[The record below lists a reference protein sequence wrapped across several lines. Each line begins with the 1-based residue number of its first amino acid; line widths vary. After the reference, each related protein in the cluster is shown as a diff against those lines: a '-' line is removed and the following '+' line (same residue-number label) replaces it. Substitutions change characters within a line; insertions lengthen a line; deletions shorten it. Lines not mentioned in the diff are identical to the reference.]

1 MRNTAIAVVLGVV
14 AAALLGTRIIGPVGL
29 LLVGGALLVAVILL
43 LAGPGDPAA
52 VRRVDPLAF
61 TAPPAPA
68 QPRARVRPEPEPER
82 RQSAKA
88 PSGRAVW
95 ERACGRHDEVLGEY
109 AAYELDP
116 EMLLRFPAMWDL
128 SSPKVI
134 AFHDA
139 LEHAGA
145 LRTDEYPGEKAGA
158 EYADAVTDLRT
169 SWYAADRHAR
179 STGSAG
185 LPDEDVRDLDRGLKL
200 YRHAASSTAAERA
213 AYLNQVMSTVDR
225 LVDRG
230 VLPAPPR
237 FRAELEAEARK
248 AIEG

>member
-1 MRNTAIAVVLGVV
+1 MRNTIIAGALGVAAV
-14 AAALLGTRIIGPVGL
+14 ALIGTRFVGPIGL
-29 LLVGGALLVAVILL
+29 LFLASALIVGMVVL
-43 LAGPGDPAA
+43 LAGGGDPAA
-52 VRRVDPLAF
+52 VRRDDPLRF
-61 TAPPAPA
+61 VDVKPAPER
-68 QPRARVRPEPEPER
+68 PRAERARPRPAP
-82 RQSAKA
+82 A
-88 PSGRAVW
+88 PSGRALW
-95 ERACGRHDEVLGEY
+95 DRATGRHDTVLGEY

-116 EMLLRFPAMWDL
+116 EMLLRFPAMWDF

-145 LRTDEYPGEKAGA
+145 LRTDEYPGDESAA

-169 SWYAADRHAR
+169 SWYAADRYAR
-179 STGSAG
+179 STGSDG
-185 LPDEDVRDLDRGLKL
+185 LADEDVRDLDRGLKL
-200 YRHAASSTAAERA
+200 YRHASSSVAAERA
-213 AYLNQVMSTVDR
+213 AYLNQVVSTVDK

-230 VLPAPPR
+230 VIPAPPR

>member
-1 MRNTAIAVVLGVV
+1 MRNTAIAGLLGVG
-14 AAALLGTRIIGPVGL
+14 AVGL
-29 LLVGGALLVAVILL
+29 IATRFVGSIGALL
-43 LAGPGDPAA
+43 LAGALIVAMIVFLGGNGDPSKSATA
-52 VRRVDPLAF
+52 DPLQF
-61 TAPPAPA
+61 TSPPPPRER
-68 QPRARVRPEPEPER
+68 PRA
-82 RQSAKA
+82 SA
-88 PSGRAVW
+88 PSGEALWDRAV
-95 ERACGRHDEVLGEY
+95 GRHDEVLGEY
-109 AAYELDP
+109 AVYELDP
-116 EMLLRFPAMWDL
+116 EMLLRFPAMWDF
-128 SSPKVI
+128 SSTKVI

-139 LEHAGA
+139 LERAGA
-145 LRTDEYPGEKAGA
+145 LRTDEYPGEAKGA

-185 LPDEDVRDLDRGLKL
+185 LAEEDVRDLDRGLKL
-200 YRHAASSTAAERA
+200 YRHASSSAAAERA
-213 AYLNQVMSTVDR
+213 AYLKQVVSTVDR